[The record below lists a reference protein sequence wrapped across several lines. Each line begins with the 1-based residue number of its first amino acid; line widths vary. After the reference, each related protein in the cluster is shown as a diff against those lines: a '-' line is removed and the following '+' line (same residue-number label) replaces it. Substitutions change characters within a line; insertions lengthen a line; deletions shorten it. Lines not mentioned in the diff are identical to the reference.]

1 MDQPCKGH
9 HQTKIALG
17 VDNRSGFTEPAVMG
31 ITIFWDIAAMKK
43 NYILLFVLTVLGST
57 FAANNNG
64 SITST
69 KLSIPERI
77 AARDFPSVF
86 QAWSPADNQPKKDW
100 WAMMAM
106 HDLVW
111 HGPGGFGLVWDTE
124 PRGLAEAFT
133 PESIEAASKIR
144 RKLLELNPNIILI
157 AEIRYRDAHPSFL
170 PESHIWWKRDKDG
183 NIIKG
188 WDEGGFI
195 CMDFANPEF
204 REHVAKRAGAAVK
217 SGIFDG
223 ILLDWWRD
231 DEDRLSLVKAVR
243 KAIGNG
249 YLIITNTND
258 RTAPWSAPYINGY
271 FMECTRSKTAAD
283 WKRIAA
289 TLKWAEKNLRP
300 PCVNCVETW
309 YHNSREDLH
318 LMRATTTLAL
328 THSDGYCLFSDPNP
342 LPSGDHRHNWYQF
355 WNKSLGRPVAEGTTR
370 DDGTVV
376 REFENG
382 TVVYNP
388 KGNKPVEVIFNKVRK
403 SVASNISSKRHKLA
417 YPDGDIYLKI
427 EK

>member
-1 MDQPCKGH
+1 MR
-9 HQTKIALG
+9 
-17 VDNRSGFTEPAVMG
+17 N
-31 ITIFWDIAAMKK
+31 ITNSQDVTAMIK
-43 NYILLFVLTVLGST
+43 NYMLLIVLMVFAPA
-57 FAANNNG
+57 FAADENG
-64 SITST
+64 SLEST
-69 KLSIPERI
+69 DLSIIKRI

-86 QAWSPADNQPKKDW
+86 QAWSPADNLSNKGR
-100 WAMMAM
+100 WATMAL

-111 HGPGGFGLVWDTE
+111 HGPVRFGLVWDTE

-133 PESIEAASKIR
+133 PESIEAGRKIR

-170 PESHIWWKRDKDG
+170 PEKHRWWKRNKDG
-183 NIIKG
+183 SIVKG

-195 CMDFANPEF
+195 CLDFSNHEF
-204 REHVAKRAGAAVK
+204 RDHVAKRAGAAVK
-217 SGIFDG
+217 SGVFDG
-223 ILLDWWRD
+223 VLLDWWRD
-231 DEDRLSLVKAVR
+231 DKDRLALVETVR
-243 KAIGNG
+243 KAIGDK

-258 RTAPWSAPYINGY
+258 RTAPQSAPYINGY

-300 PCVNCVETW
+300 PLVNCVETW
-309 YHNSREDLH
+309 YHDSREDLH

-342 LPSGDHRHNWYQF
+342 LPSGDHRHNWYPF
-355 WNKSLGRPVAEGTTR
+355 WNKSLGKPVAEGTTI

-403 SVASNISSKRHKLA
+403 SLASKISSKRHKLDC
-417 YPDGDIYLKI
+417 PDGDIYLKI
-427 EK
+427 E